1 MAEQNYESYQKNYSQ
16 NEFFDKI
23 LKFAKEIGAAIIYK
37 ALQLYYVSQKPDVP
51 IKVKAT
57 IYGALGYLIL
67 PFDLVP
73 DMIPVVGYGDDAAA
87 LVFALGVAHMYI
99 DEDIRRKAKDKLV
112 AIFGEGVL
120 DRLEEQKVFS
130 R

>member
-1 MAEQNYESYQKNYSQ
+1 MTEQNYESYQKNYSQ

-23 LKFAKEIGAAIIYK
+23 LNYAKDIGASIIYK
-37 ALQLYYVSQKPDVP
+37 ALQLYYVAQKPDVP
-51 IKVKAT
+51 LKVKAT

-67 PFDLVP
+67 PMDLVP

>member
-1 MAEQNYESYQKNYSQ
+1 MTEQNYESYQKNYSQ

-23 LKFAKEIGAAIIYK
+23 LNYAKDIGASIIYK
-37 ALQLYYVSQKPDVP
+37 ALQLYYVAQKPDVP
-51 IKVKAT
+51 LKVKAA

-67 PFDLVP
+67 PMDLVP

>member
-1 MAEQNYESYQKNYSQ
+1 MTEQNYESYQKNYSQ

-23 LKFAKEIGAAIIYK
+23 LNYAKDIGASIIYK
-37 ALQLYYVSQKPDVP
+37 ALQLYYVAQKPDVP
-51 IKVKAT
+51 LKVRAA

-67 PFDLVP
+67 PMDLVP

>member
-1 MAEQNYESYQKNYSQ
+1 M
-16 NEFFDKI
+16 
-23 LKFAKEIGAAIIYK
+23 
-37 ALQLYYVSQKPDVP
+37 QLYYVAQKPDVP
-51 IKVKAT
+51 LKVKAA

-67 PFDLVP
+67 PMDLVP

>member
-37 ALQLYYVSQKPDVP
+37 ALQLYYVAQKPDVP
-51 IKVKAT
+51 VKVKAA
-57 IYGALGYLIL
+57 IYGALGSLI
-67 PFDLVP
+67 PPMDLVP

-99 DEDIRRKAKDKLV
+99 DEDVRRKAKDKLV

-120 DRLEEQKVFS
+120 DTLEE
-130 R
+130 

>member
-1 MAEQNYESYQKNYSQ
+1 MTEQNYESYQKNYSQ

-23 LKFAKEIGAAIIYK
+23 LNYAKDIGASIIYK

-73 DMIPVVGYGDDAAA
+73 DVIPVVGYGDDAAA

>member
-1 MAEQNYESYQKNYSQ
+1 MTEQNYESYQKNYSQ

-23 LKFAKEIGAAIIYK
+23 LNYAKDIGASIIYK
-37 ALQLYYVSQKPDVP
+37 ALQLYYVAQKPDVP
-51 IKVKAT
+51 LKVKAA

-67 PFDLVP
+67 PMDLVP

-99 DEDIRRKAKDKLV
+99 DEDVRRKAKDKLV

>member
-1 MAEQNYESYQKNYSQ
+1 MTEQNYDSYQKNYSQ

-23 LKFAKEIGAAIIYK
+23 LNYAKDIGASIIYK
-37 ALQLYYVSQKPDVP
+37 ALQLYYVAQKPDVP
-51 IKVKAT
+51 LKVKAA

-67 PFDLVP
+67 PMDLVP

>member
-37 ALQLYYVSQKPDVP
+37 ALQLYYVAQKPDVP
-51 IKVKAT
+51 VKVKAT

>member
-23 LKFAKEIGAAIIYK
+23 LNYAKDIGASIIYK
-37 ALQLYYVSQKPDVP
+37 ALQLYYVAQKPDVP
-51 IKVKAT
+51 LKVKAA

-67 PFDLVP
+67 PMDLVP